1 MRATHRSRTHRL
13 AIVLACLALV
23 MGTAAA
29 ARAADGTVSV
39 LRATGVVDPVMAS
52 YIAEGVAKAQRE
64 GSAAVVIELDTP
76 GGSLEATNAIVSTL
90 LEAPLPTIVWV
101 APAGGRAAS
110 AGTFITLAAAVAAMA
125 PGTSIGAASPVGSGG
140 EDLTGTIGA
149 KVRNDAVAKITA
161 IAEERG
167 RDVAWAR
174 STVTDARSSPAS
186 EAAAVGA
193 VDFVAASLDEVL
205 RKASGMTV
213 RVAGEDVT
221 LDLVGSSAADLPMNP
236 LQQLIHVLSD
246 PNIALILFTLGF
258 YGLVFELQSPNF
270 VTGILGALAI
280 ILAFVGAG
288 SLPLQLAGV
297 LLIGLSAVLLL
308 LEATVTSHG
317 LLAVGA
323 VVAFVLGAAT
333 LYTEPGSPTLPAVTV
348 SWPIVAMLAAVGVAM
363 ALLVGRAAFLTRRMP
378 RVAIGTGSTGPVD
391 AAVDPSGVAPG
402 AGTEA
407 VVRTALVPVGSVLA
421 AGEEWSAV
429 AAEGLSLERGARV
442 RVVGRAGLR
451 LVVEPL
457 DAAAPPGAS
466 SPDTASTLASR
477 P

>member
-1 MRATHRSRTHRL
+1 
-13 AIVLACLALV
+13 
-23 MGTAAA
+23 
-29 ARAADGTVSV
+29 
-39 LRATGVVDPVMAS
+39 MAG

-64 GSAAVVIELDTP
+64 GASAVVIELDTP
-76 GGSLEATNAIVSTL
+76 GGSLDATNDIVSTL

-110 AGTFITLAAAVAAMA
+110 AGTFITLAANVAAMA

-140 EDLTGTIGA
+140 ADLTGTIGE

-186 EAAAVGA
+186 EAVAVGA
-193 VDFVAASLDEVL
+193 VDLIAGSLAEVL
-205 RKASGMTV
+205 QKATGMVV
-213 RVAGEDVT
+213 RVRGTEMT
-221 LDLVGSSAADLPMNP
+221 LDLAGASTTDLQMNP
-236 LQQLIHVLSD
+236 LQQLIHLLSD
-246 PNIALILFTLGF
+246 PNIALILFTVGF
-258 YGLVFELQSPNF
+258 YGLVFELQNPNF

-333 LYTEPGSPTLPAVTV
+333 LYTEPGNPTLPAVTV
-348 SWPIVAMLAAVGVAM
+348 SWPIVAMLAATAAGLGV
-363 ALLVGRAAFLTRRMP
+363 LVARAAFLARRMP
-378 RVAIGTGSTGPVD
+378 RVVLGTAGGAVAD
-391 AAVDPSGVAPG
+391 ASGVAPG
-402 AGTEA
+402 AGTEGVA
-407 VVRTALVPVGSVLA
+407 RTALVPVGSVLA
-421 AGEEWSAV
+421 AGEDWSAI
-429 AAEGLSLERGARV
+429 AAGGAAVERGDRV
-442 RVVGRAGLR
+442 RVVGRHGLT
-451 LVVEPL
+451 LIVEPL
-457 DAAAPPGAS
+457 DGMASSGAS
-466 SPDTASTLASR
+466 SLDTPATMASR